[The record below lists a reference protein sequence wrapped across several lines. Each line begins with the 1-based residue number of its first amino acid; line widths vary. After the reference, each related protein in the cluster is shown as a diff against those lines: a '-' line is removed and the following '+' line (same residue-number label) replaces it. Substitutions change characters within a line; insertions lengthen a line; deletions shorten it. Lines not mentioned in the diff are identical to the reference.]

1 MRVFITGA
9 TGYIGGS
16 VAERLIRSGHHV
28 IGLVRSKD
36 KAPLLKERGVEPI
49 VGTLDD
55 SQILTNAAHDA
66 DAVIHAA
73 SADHPGSVVTL
84 IAALELS
91 GKTLITTTGSGIVA
105 DSADGECAGS
115 VFYTEDTYFEP
126 VPFRRPRVAMNRLV
140 REAAIEKSIR
150 SVVIC
155 PSMIYGKG
163 RGLQPDSDQL
173 PKIIA
178 LSKQVGAGVYFGK
191 GLNRYS
197 NVHIDDLVDLYLLA
211 LEKAPGGSF
220 FFAENGHAS
229 FKDIA
234 EMVSRSLG
242 FGGKTASISVED
254 VVRQYG
260 DAGRYGVTSNSLV
273 SAVNARRLGWS
284 PKAPALREYFE
295 MSMQEESHGTCSR
308 SSCIG
313 KFRR

>member
-1 MRVFITGA
+1 MKVFITGA

-16 VAERLIRSGHHV
+16 VAERLISRGYHV

-36 KAPLLKERGVEPI
+36 KVPLLKDRGVEPI

-55 SQILTNAAHDA
+55 SEILTNAAHDA

-84 IAALELS
+84 IAALERS

-105 DSADGECAGS
+105 DSAAGEYAGS

-126 VPFRRPRVAMNRLV
+126 VPFRRPRVAINHLV
-140 REAAIEKSIR
+140 RQAAIDKGIR

-163 RGLQPDSDQL
+163 HGLQPDSDQL

-197 NVHIDDLVDLYLLA
+197 NVHIDDLVDLYLLV

-234 EMVSRSLG
+234 EMVSRSLSL
-242 FGGKTASISVED
+242 GGKTASISVED

-284 PKAPALREYFE
+284 PKAPSLLKYF
-295 MSMQEESHGTCSR
+295 Q
-308 SSCIG
+308 SCQ
-313 KFRR
+313 

>member
-1 MRVFITGA
+1 MKAFVTGA

-16 VAERLIRSGHHV
+16 VAEGLIASGHQV
-28 IGLVRSKD
+28 VGLVRS
-36 KAPLLKERGVEPI
+36 AESIPLLKDRGIEP
-49 VGTLDD
+49 VLGNLDD
-55 SQILTNAAHDA
+55 AEIMTKAAREA

-73 SADHPGSVVTL
+73 SADHAGAVVTL
-84 IAALELS
+84 IAALERS
-91 GKTLITTTGSGIVA
+91 GKTLICTTGSGIAA
-105 DSADGECAGS
+105 DSAAGEYATS
-115 VFYTEDTYFEP
+115 VVLTEDSYFEP

-140 REAAIEKSIR
+140 REAAIDKGIR
-150 SVVIC
+150 SIVIC

-173 PKIIA
+173 PKLIA
-178 LSKQVGAGVYFGK
+178 LSKQAGTGVYFGK

-229 FKDIA
+229 FKEIA
-234 EMVSRSLG
+234 EMISRS
-242 FGGKTASISVED
+242 FGLGKTVSLSVED
-254 VVRQYG
+254 VVRQAG

-284 PKAPALREYFE
+284 PKAPSLTEYFE
-295 MSMQEESHGTCSR
+295 SLR
-308 SSCIG
+308 
-313 KFRR
+313 

>member
-1 MRVFITGA
+1 MKVFVTGA

-16 VAERLIRSGHHV
+16 VAERLIASGHQV
-28 IGLVRSKD
+28 VGLVRTAE
-36 KAPLLKERGVEPI
+36 KARLLKDRGIEP
-49 VGTLDD
+49 VLGTLDD
-55 SQILTNAAHDA
+55 SEIITNAAHAA

-84 IAALELS
+84 VAALERS
-91 GKTLITTTGSGIVA
+91 GKTLICTTGSGIVA
-105 DSADGECAGS
+105 DSAAGEYASS
-115 VFYTEDTYFEP
+115 VVYTEDAYFEP
-126 VPFRRPRVAMNRLV
+126 VPFRRPRVAMNRFV
-140 REAAIEKSIR
+140 REAAIDRGIR

-155 PSMIYGKG
+155 PTMIYGTG

-173 PKIIA
+173 PKLIA

-197 NVHIDDLVDLYLLA
+197 NVHIDDLVKLYLLA

-220 FFAENGHAS
+220 YFAENGDAS
-229 FKDIA
+229 FKEIA
-234 EMVSRSLG
+234 EMISRSLG
-242 FGGKTASISVED
+242 LAGKTVSVSVED

-284 PKAPALREYFE
+284 PKAPSLAEYFE
-295 MSMQEESHGTCSR
+295 SR
-308 SSCIG
+308 
-313 KFRR
+313 R

>member
-1 MRVFITGA
+1 MKIFVTGA

-16 VAERLIRSGHHV
+16 VAERLIASGHHV
-28 IGLVRSKD
+28 VGLVRS
-36 KAPLLKERGVEPI
+36 AQSIPLLKDRGIESVL
-49 VGTLDD
+49 GNLDD
-55 SQILTNAAHDA
+55 PEIITKTAHEA

-84 IAALELS
+84 IAALERS
-91 GKTLITTTGSGIVA
+91 GKTLICTTGSGIVV
-105 DSADGECAGS
+105 DSADGEYAGS
-115 VFYTEDTYFEP
+115 VVYAEDTYFEA

-140 REAAIEKSIR
+140 REAAIDKGIR

-155 PSMIYGKG
+155 PPMIYGKG

-178 LSKQVGAGVYFGK
+178 LSKQAGAGVYFGK

-197 NVHIDDLVDLYLLA
+197 NVHIDDLVELYLLA

-229 FKDIA
+229 FKEIA

-242 FGGKTASISVED
+242 FGGKTVGLSVED

-260 DAGRYGVTSNSLV
+260 DAGRYGVASNSLV
-273 SAVNARRLGWS
+273 RAVNARRLGWS
-284 PKAPALREYFE
+284 PKAPSLAEYFA
-295 MSMQEESHGTCSR
+295 SLR
-308 SSCIG
+308 
-313 KFRR
+313 